1 MNFHVVTESSFFFF
15 EWLSTYSKQK
25 DPTMRQVVV
34 YKLLRKM
41 ENYKTASPKCD
52 RRRLRRVVV
61 YERFFYRALTGNILV
76 DRWLLKGGSR

>member
-1 MNFHVVTESSFFFF
+1 MLSRKVLLYF
-15 EWLSTYSKQK
+15 EWRSTYSKQK

-41 ENYKTASPKCD
+41 ENYKTASSKCD

-76 DRWLLKGGSR
+76 C